1 MQKKLTITLDEEVY
15 LGLKEVVGSG
25 KISRFIENLVRPYVI
40 KEPLE
45 EGYRNM
51 AEDRER
57 EEEADAWE
65 QVGIEDLSDAP
76 R

>member
-1 MQKKLTITLDEEVY
+1 MQKKLTITLDEEIY
-15 LGLKEVVGSG
+15 IGLKEVVGRG

-45 EGYRNM
+45 EGYRKM
-51 AEDRER
+51 AGDRER
-57 EEEADAWE
+57 EEEAEAWE
-65 QVGIEDLSDAP
+65 RVGIEDLSDAP

>member
-1 MQKKLTITLDEEVY
+1 MQKKLTITLDEEIY
-15 LGLKEVVGSG
+15 IGLKEVVGSG

-40 KEPLE
+40 KKPLE

-51 AEDRER
+51 AGDRER
-57 EEEADAWE
+57 EEEAEAWE
-65 QVGIEDLSDAP
+65 RIGIEDLSDAP